1 MRSFI
6 PRLTRQKSL
15 RSRLVFMVVALCGLY
30 DSLVAILSLGLLDS
44 DTRAAALFEWF
55 PDD

>member
-30 DSLVAILSLGLLDS
+30 DSLVAILSLGFLDS